1 MIHIREP
8 YIPSSAAPELPRE
21 VVWLRRGTVVL
32 LGLLLATLL
41 LVALRALMLAPWF
54 SIARM
59 TVGGQTAYDTQFH
72 NALTLR
78 ANVLPT
84 LTGNYFNVDLR
95 TAQQRFEALPWI
107 RSAVVQRTFPNAL
120 AVTLTA
126 HVPVARWG
134 AEANDA
140 DIERLVNAQ
149 GEIFEASGGQMDTD
163 DLPKLSGPDT
173 AAAEVLALHQSLQAS
188 LQASM
193 PNQTI
198 TELGQ
203 SPQGLW
209 RAKLSGGALLEL
221 GTGNKQDVM
230 QRVDRWL
237 KTMPEVTQKY
247 NAHALQSLD
256 LRYEGGFAMRLAG
269 VTTRQG
275 K

>member
-1 MIHIREP
+1 MIHIRQP
-8 YIPSSAAPELPRE
+8 YIPSSQQTSELPLE

-32 LGLLLATLL
+32 LGVLLAALL
-41 LVALRALMLAPWF
+41 AVALRALMLAPWF
-54 SIARM
+54 SIERM
-59 TVGGQTAYDTQFH
+59 VVSGDTQFH

-78 ANVLPT
+78 ANVLPA

-95 TAQQRFEALPWI
+95 TAQQRFEAMPWI

-126 HVPVARWG
+126 HVPAARWG

-163 DLPKLSGPDT
+163 DLPLLSGPDT
-173 AAAEVLALHQSLQAS
+173 AAALVLALYQNLQMS

-193 PNQTI
+193 PNQTV

-203 SPQGLW
+203 SQQGLW
-209 RAKLSGGALLEL
+209 RAKLSSGALLEL
-221 GTGNKQDVM
+221 GTGSKLDVM

-237 KTMPEVTQKY
+237 TAMPTVAQKY

-256 LRYEGGFAMRLAG
+256 LRYQDGFAMRLSG

>member
-8 YIPSSAAPELPRE
+8 YIPSSAVPELPRE
-21 VVWLRRGTVVL
+21 VVWLRRGTVAL
-32 LGLLLATLL
+32 LGLLLVAL
-41 LVALRALMLAPWF
+41 LVMALRAFMLAPWF

-59 TVGGQTAYDTQFH
+59 TVGGDTQFH

-78 ANVLPT
+78 ANVLPA

-107 RSAVVQRTFPNAL
+107 RSAVVQRIFPNTL

-126 HVPVARWG
+126 HIPVARW
-134 AEANDA
+134 ATDANES

-163 DLPKLSGPDT
+163 DLPMLSGPDT
-173 AAAEVLALHQSLQAS
+173 MAALVLALYQNLQIR
-188 LQASM
+188 LQTSM

-203 SPQGLW
+203 SRQGLW
-209 RAKLSGGALLEL
+209 RAKLSSGALLEL
-221 GTGNKQDVM
+221 GTGNKEGVM
-230 QRVDRWL
+230 QRVERWL
-237 KTMPEVTQKY
+237 AAMPIALQKY
-247 NAHALQSLD
+247 NAHALQSID
-256 LRYEGGFAMRLAG
+256 LRYQDGFAMRLSG

>member
-8 YIPSSAAPELPRE
+8 YIPSNASIELPRD

-32 LGLLLATLL
+32 LGLLLAAL
-41 LVALRALMLAPWF
+41 LVMALRALMLAPWF
-54 SIARM
+54 SIERM
-59 TVGGQTAYDTQFH
+59 TVGGDTQFH
-72 NALTLR
+72 NTLTLR
-78 ANVLPT
+78 ANVLPA

-95 TAQQRFEALPWI
+95 AAQQRFEALPWI

-134 AEANDA
+134 AQTNDA

-163 DLPKLSGPDT
+163 DLPLLSGSD
-173 AAAEVLALHQSLQAS
+173 AAATLVLALYQNLQMSLQT
-188 LQASM
+188 SM
-193 PNQTI
+193 PNQI
-198 TELGQ
+198 VTELGQ
-203 SPQGLW
+203 SQQGLW
-209 RAKLSGGALLEL
+209 RAKLSNGAQLEL
-221 GTGNKQDVM
+221 GTGSKLDVM

-237 KTMPEVTQKY
+237 NAMPAIAKKY

-256 LRYEGGFAMRLAG
+256 LRYQDGFAMRLAG

>member
-8 YIPSSAAPELPRE
+8 YIPSSQQASELPRE
-21 VVWLRRGTVVL
+21 VVWLRLAT
-32 LGLLLATLL
+32 LGLLVIFGIVLLA
-41 LVALRALMLAPWF
+41 VALRTFMLAPWF
-54 SIARM
+54 SIQRM
-59 TVGGQTAYDTQFH
+59 TVGGDTQFH

-78 ANVLPT
+78 ANVLPA

-134 AEANDA
+134 AQTNDT
-140 DIERLVNAQ
+140 DVERLVNAQ
-149 GEIFEASGGQMDTD
+149 GEIFEASGGQVDTD
-163 DLPKLSGPDT
+163 DLPLLSGSDAT
-173 AAAEVLALHQSLQAS
+173 STLVLALYQNLQMS

-193 PNQTI
+193 PNQI
-198 TELGQ
+198 VTELGQ

-209 RAKLSGGALLEL
+209 RAKLSSGALLEL
-221 GTGNKQDVM
+221 GSGSKLDVM
-230 QRVDRWL
+230 QRVERWL
-237 KTMPEVTQKY
+237 TAMSTIAQKY

-256 LRYEGGFAMRLAG
+256 LRYQDGFAMRLAG

>member
-8 YIPSSAAPELPRE
+8 YIPSSTSLELPRE
-21 VVWLRRGTVVL
+21 VVWLRRSTVVL
-32 LGLLLATLL
+32 LGLLFAVLLA
-41 LVALRALMLAPWF
+41 VALRAFMLAPWF
-54 SIARM
+54 SIVRM
-59 TVGGQTAYDTQFH
+59 TVGGDTQFH

-78 ANVLPT
+78 ANVLPA

-126 HVPVARWG
+126 HIPVARWG

-149 GEIFEASGGQMDTD
+149 GEIFEASGGQIDTD
-163 DLPKLSGPDT
+163 DLPKLAGPDT
-173 AAAEVLALHQSLQAS
+173 AAAEVLALYQSLQTSLKAS
-188 LQASM
+188 L
-193 PNQTI
+193 PNQTVI
-198 TELGQ
+198 ELGLSQ
-203 SPQGLW
+203 QGLW
-209 RAKLSGGALLEL
+209 RAKLSSGALLEL
-221 GTGNKQDVM
+221 GTGSKLDVM
-230 QRVDRWL
+230 QRIDRWL
-237 KTMPEVTQKY
+237 STLPVISQKY
-247 NAHALQSLD
+247 NAHALQNLD
-256 LRYEGGFAMRLAG
+256 LRYQDGFAMRLAG

>member
-78 ANVLPT
+78 ANVLPA

-107 RSAVVQRTFPNAL
+107 RSAVVQRAFPNTL

-126 HVPVARWG
+126 HVPVAHWG
-134 AEANDA
+134 AQANDA

-149 GEIFEASGGQMDTD
+149 GEIFEVSGGQLDTD
-163 DLPKLSGPDT
+163 SLPRLMGPDST
-173 AAAEVLALHQSLQAS
+173 ATNVLLLHEQLKTQLIDQTIAEVGLS
-188 LQASM
+188 
-193 PNQTI
+193 
-198 TELGQ
+198 E
-203 SPQGLW
+203 QGLW
-209 RAKLSGGALLEL
+209 HVKLDSGAWLDL
-221 GTGNKQDVM
+221 GSGEPSDIV
-230 QRVDRWL
+230 QRVERWL
-237 KTMPEVTQKY
+237 KAMPQVTQRY
-247 NAHALQSLD
+247 GAHRLQHLD
-256 LRYEGGFAMRLAG
+256 LRYDNGFAMRLAG
-269 VTTRQG
+269 VTTRQE